1 LNYFYFKEFL
11 KNWTL
16 IDKNELDLSSTIRN
30 EEEKTNE
37 TDLKSEPRVNQP
49 IIINFDGKKSKSQT
63 QVNNQE
69 VIKMFAIV

>member
-1 LNYFYFKEFL
+1 MNYFYFKEFL

>member
-1 LNYFYFKEFL
+1 
-11 KNWTL
+11 
-16 IDKNELDLSSTIRN
+16 LDLSRTIRN

-49 IIINFDGKKSKSQT
+49 IIINFDGKKPKSLT
-63 QVNNQE
+63 QVNIKE